1 MKHTLA
7 ICLLALVS
15 RGAAAQEHGGQ
26 VQIPLDLYNQLI
38 ETTRTPAQRPAP
50 LNVALGNAA
59 VRVSVAAIGS
69 RPVAEVSVSLP
80 IEIFENEWVLVPVL
94 PPGTPV
100 TRATVQGNP
109 VQLVATAQGLAFG
122 TNVKGTYSMELV
134 YPVDAASTENGHVL
148 AVPLPQASSIQLSAT
163 LPGVGLDVTVIP
175 AAGVRVSQS
184 GSRTSVQATVPSTT
198 GVQIAW
204 RAPSDKGPTIS
215 RATYRGEVSKGAV
228 SWRGELRVE
237 LFEEA
242 TATVPLLPG
251 SLTLTSLTVDGKE
264 APILVEGGRFA
275 TVIRGR
281 GTHAVVASFQTP
293 IVQQNGPPSTDLLVP
308 QVPVSRVELTLPGKK
323 DVTASPS
330 ASVVTRARGN
340 ATEATVHV
348 PLTEKVTLTWSEAIP
363 EVARRELR
371 ANASIYHVLHA
382 EEGVLYGRAH
392 VVYEVQHGGTSRI
405 ELELPPG
412 VEVNQVSSEAGAV
425 ADWRVESLERRRI
438 LRIFLDR
445 ELTSE
450 LRLAVDY
457 DRALGTTDT
466 ESVPL
471 LSALGVGRQRGMVAL
486 VSTRDRAL
494 NPAEVGGATSVGENQ
509 LPAFVRDTI
518 ERTVA
523 HTFKYSDAPPSMR
536 AAAAAPER
544 TAGRF
549 DAEVDTLV
557 SLGDVAVVSSASIE
571 IHVKSGGL
579 DRLDLALPPG
589 ANLLNLVAPSLR
601 THRVVEGVVEVE
613 FTQEMEGDFRIEA
626 TYERLLG
633 ENAAEVEAG
642 TLHVRG
648 AEVEQGRVAVE
659 AAAAV
664 EVAPLVVEELS
675 PLDVREL
682 PRQLVLR
689 TTHPILHAFRYV
701 RAEPAPRLSLGVT
714 RHETAA
720 VQEAVIDR
728 AEHRTLF
735 TRDGLAVTTS
745 RFTVRNTRKQFLRL
759 TLPEGSEV
767 WSVFVAGKAEKP
779 ALAESAFLIKIVSSS
794 DGFPVEL
801 VYSTKIPSIGA
812 LGSVSARLP
821 RPDLLV
827 TETRWDWFL
836 PEGLDYRRPATNM
849 NVVLE
854 ENRIEGEA
862 LAKEMMA
869 ATDASFANLAEPF
882 RIHVPKAGV
891 HFAFEMLYAN
901 HGELEARARVPYASR
916 GGVTLGQIASLLGV
930 WIVYVAV
937 RLRLGKRARI
947 AAGSLGVLIALC
959 PVAIYGASPLPALF
973 LASALVGLSLRH
985 ELKRAVQRLRAA
997 RTAEE
1002 NG

>member
-1 MKHTLA
+1 MKYTLA

-15 RGAAAQEHGGQ
+15 PAAAAQEKGGQ

-38 ETTRTPAQRPAP
+38 ETTRTPTQRPAP
-50 LNVALGNAA
+50 LNFALGNATL
-59 VRVSVAAIGS
+59 RVSVASIES
-69 RPVAEVSVSLP
+69 RPVAEVTVSLP
-80 IEIFENEWVLVPVL
+80 VEIFENEWVLVPVL

-100 TRATVQGNP
+100 TRASVSGNP
-109 VQLVATAQGLAFG
+109 VQLVATAQGLAYG
-122 TNVKGTYSMELV
+122 TNVKGAYTMELA
-134 YPVDAASTENGHVL
+134 YSVDASFTGRGYVL
-148 AVPLPQASSIQLSAT
+148 AVPVPQASSIQLSAT
-163 LPGVGLDVTVIP
+163 LPGSGLDVTVIP
-175 AAGVRVSQS
+175 AAGVRVTQSASQ
-184 GSRTSVQATVPSTT
+184 TSVQATVPSTS

-204 RAPSDKGPTIS
+204 RAPSDKGPTVS
-215 RATYRGEVSKGAV
+215 RAVYRGEVGKDAV
-228 SWRGELRVE
+228 VWRAELRVE
-237 LFEEA
+237 LFADE

-251 SLTLTSLTVDGKE
+251 SLTLTSLSVDGKE

-275 TVIRGR
+275 TIVRGR

-293 IVQQNGPPSTDLLVP
+293 VVQENGPPATNLLVP
-308 QVPVSRVELTLPGKK
+308 QVPVSRVELTLPGRK

-330 ASVVTRARGN
+330 ASVVTRARGGQ
-340 ATEATVHV
+340 TEATVHL
-348 PLTEKVTLTWSEAIP
+348 PLTERVSLSWSEAIP
-363 EVARRELR
+363 EAARRELR
-371 ANASIYHVLHA
+371 ANASLYHVLHA

-412 VEVNQVSSEAGAV
+412 VEVNQVTSEASAV
-425 ADWRVESLERRRI
+425 ADWRVEARERRRI
-438 LRIFLDR
+438 LRVFLDR

-450 LRLAVDY
+450 LRLVVDY
-457 DRALGTTDT
+457 DRSLGATGTEAL
-466 ESVPL
+466 PL
-471 LSALGVGRQRGMVAL
+471 LSAVGVGRQRGMVAL
-486 VSTRDRAL
+486 VQTRDRAL
-494 NPAEVGGATSVGENQ
+494 NPTDAGGATQVGENQ

-518 ERTVA
+518 QRTVA
-523 HTFKYSDAPPSMR
+523 HTFKYADAPPSMR

-544 TAGRF
+544 AAGRF
-549 DAEVDTLV
+549 DADVDTLV
-557 SLGDVAVVSSASIE
+557 SLGDVAVLSTSSIE

-579 DRLDLALPPG
+579 DRVDLTLPAG
-589 ANLLNLVAPSLR
+589 VSLSNLVAPSLR
-601 THRVVEGVVEVE
+601 THRVVDGVVEVE

-633 ENAAEVEAG
+633 ENAAEVDAG

-648 AEVEQGRVAVE
+648 AEVEQGRIAVE
-659 AAAAV
+659 AASAV

-689 TTHPILHAFRYV
+689 TSQPILHAFRYV

-714 RHETAA
+714 RHETAS

-745 RFTVRNTRKQFLRL
+745 CFTVRNTRKQFLRL

-779 ALAESAFLIKIVSSS
+779 AVAESGFLIKIVSSS

-812 LGSVSARLP
+812 LGSVSAKLP

-827 TETRWDWFL
+827 TESRWDWFL
-836 PEGLDYRRPATNM
+836 PEGLDYRRPSTNM

-854 ENRIEGEA
+854 EGRIEGDA
-862 LAKEMMA
+862 LAKEMA
-869 ATDASFANLAEPF
+869 AANAPEPF
-882 RIHVPKAGV
+882 RIHVPRAGV

-916 GGVTLGQIASLLGV
+916 GGVVLGQIASLLGV
-930 WIVYVAV
+930 WMVYLA
-937 RLRLGKRARI
+937 LRFQFAKRARI
-947 AAGSLGVLIALC
+947 AAGGLGVLIAIC
-959 PVAIYGASPLPALF
+959 PVAVYGVSPLPALV
-973 LASALVGLSLRH
+973 LGSAFAGFSLRH
-985 ELKRAVQRLRAA
+985 ELKRAVATLRAA